1 MIYTMN
7 VTGHN
12 APVELSRLIS
22 VMAGFNSQVS
32 YCARMVE
39 QVDTVDLKSA
49 AYKACG
55 FKSLY
60 EQHGETNEI

>member
-1 MIYTMN
+1 MN
-7 VTGHN
+7 VKGHN

-39 QVDTVDLKSA
+39 LVDTVDSKSA
-49 AYKACG
+49 AFEACG
-55 FKSLY
+55 FKSLC
-60 EQHGETNEI
+60 EQG